1 MIQQLYQQYL
11 GVIGIEESKELQI
24 LSMATTELLG
34 AYIGQEQEDEI
45 WQAANL
51 SLTEDFYDRLFFA
64 DPELEEPCFDALEEI
79 YNSYAN
85 GTQLEEVSIYF
96 KSQESFSMIFDVTY
110 MDQFFDFVV
119 HHPFVQPNTTST
131 DVESNNPQIRVLLQI
146 RKIALEEN
154 NNDGDIYYV
163 LIPSNTTQFVSN
175 STEDQPFS
183 PTRVMSTFL
192 AMTIQGRGKDEGRT
206 FQVICGIG
214 RIEDW

>member
-51 SLTEDFYDRLFFA
+51 SVTENFYDRLFFA

-85 GTQLEEVSIYF
+85 GTQLEDLPVYF
-96 KSQESFSMIFDVTY
+96 KSQESFSMIFDATY
-110 MDQFFDFVV
+110 IDQLIDIVV
-119 HHPFVQPNTTST
+119 YHPFVQSGTTST
-131 DVESNNPQIRVLLQI
+131 EVESYNPQIRVTLQI

-154 NNDGDIYYV
+154 NNDGDFYYFLV
-163 LIPSNTTQFVSN
+163 PLDSTQFASN
-175 STEDQPFS
+175 FIEDQLFS

-206 FQVICGIG
+206 FQAICGIG
-214 RIEDW
+214 RVEDW